1 MNSKIV
7 LITGGTTGI
16 GFACADY
23 LLGLDYR
30 VIITGRTRENLD
42 RAVAK
47 LGINCIGILSDTSSL
62 EDIDDLVAKVKNQFG
77 KIDGLFVNA
86 GIFKAASFQETTES
100 LFDETMNVNFKGAF
114 FTIQKFIPILNN
126 PASVVLNTSI
136 VVFRSFANTSIYTA
150 SKAALVEAQQQ
161 LQTIKEILSQAEEIQ
176 QHYRELEMLRDRE
189 EAQSQKFQTYQQAQ
203 THKLHLQQLQNHQY
217 QQAQIRVAQYDAQLT
232 QLSEQEQDVVKT
244 LAKRDKIVEN
254 LAALKQAKKQ
264 LRSLD
269 KIEADI
275 SGFEGTAHLVFLG
288 DYIDRGLQ
296 SRQVIEILLS
306 DRLKPFEAYF
316 LKGNHEDALLSFL
329 SDPGFGPKWAAYG
342 GRETL
347 VSYGVRP
354 PRSLSLNSEWEK
366 AHDAFLKAIPNV
378 HQKFLM
384 TLPTSVRIGGY
395 GFAHAGLRPGKTFAE
410 QNDEDLM
417 WIRDEF
423 LGGKSTFDVM
433 VVHGHTPVDQPHSD
447 HRRINVDTGAY
458 FTGRLTAA
466 KLTGTTVEFIATDT

>member
-1 MNSKIV
+1 MPNQVQHFQRGLKRFFGTIV
-7 LITGGTTGI
+7 SRMSGLLASLARQTAKAI
-16 GFACADY
+16 GVAEAPTNERPATRPANRSRTHPVSASALTRPDGPLLEADARVDAIGDVHGRAD
-23 LLGLDYR
+23 LLERL
-30 VIITGRTRENLD
+30 
-42 RAVAK
+42 
-47 LGINCIGILSDTSSL
+47 
-62 EDIDDLVAKVKNQFG
+62 
-77 KIDGLFVNA
+77 
-86 GIFKAASFQETTES
+86 
-100 LFDETMNVNFKGAF
+100 
-114 FTIQKFIPILNN
+114 
-126 PASVVLNTSI
+126 
-136 VVFRSFANTSIYTA
+136 
-150 SKAALVEAQQQ
+150 
-161 LQTIKEILSQAEEIQ
+161 
-176 QHYRELEMLRDRE
+176 
-189 EAQSQKFQTYQQAQ
+189 
-203 THKLHLQQLQNHQY
+203 
-217 QQAQIRVAQYDAQLT
+217 
-232 QLSEQEQDVVKT
+232 
-244 LAKRDKIVEN
+244 
-254 LAALKQAKKQ
+254 
-264 LRSLD
+264 LD

-275 SGFEGTAHLVFLG
+275 SGVEGKAHLVFLG

-306 DRLKPFEAYF
+306 NRLEPFETHF

-395 GFAHAGLRPGKTFAE
+395 GFAHAGLRPGKTFAD
-410 QNDEDLM
+410 QSDEDLM

>member
-1 MNSKIV
+1 MPDQVQHLQRGLKRFF
-7 LITGGTTGI
+7 GTVVS
-16 GFACADY
+16 AMSW
-23 LLGLDYR
+23 LLSFVARLVTKAFGL
-30 VIITGRTRENLD
+30 REAPANE
-42 RAVAK
+42 R
-47 LGINCIGILSDTSSL
+47 S
-62 EDIDDLVAKVKNQFG
+62 
-77 KIDGLFVNA
+77 
-86 GIFKAASFQETTES
+86 ASR
-100 LFDETMNVNFKGAF
+100 
-114 FTIQKFIPILNN
+114 
-126 PASVVLNTSI
+126 PAN
-136 VVFRSFANTSIYTA
+136 R
-150 SKAALVEAQQQ
+150 
-161 LQTIKEILSQAEEIQ
+161 SQAEPVGVS
-176 QHYRELEMLRDRE
+176 ELTLPDGPLL
-189 EAQSQKFQTYQQAQ
+189 EADA
-203 THKLHLQQLQNHQY
+203 
-217 QQAQIRVAQYDAQLT
+217 RVYAIG
-232 QLSEQEQDVVKT
+232 DVHGRAD
-244 LAKRDKIVEN
+244 LLER
-254 LAALKQAKKQ
+254 L
-264 LRSLD
+264 LD

>member
-1 MNSKIV
+1 MPNQVHDFQRGLKRFFGTIV
-7 LITGGTTGI
+7 SGI
-16 GFACADY
+16 SGLCVALARQVGRA
-23 LLGLDYR
+23 LGL
-30 VIITGRTRENLD
+30 GRP
-42 RAVAK
+42 
-47 LGINCIGILSDTSSL
+47 S
-62 EDIDDLVAKVKNQFG
+62 
-77 KIDGLFVNA
+77 
-86 GIFKAASFQETTES
+86 TTERS
-100 LFDETMNVNFKGAF
+100 SQRPKSKPKPAPVNV
-114 FTIQKFIPILNN
+114 
-126 PASVVLNTSI
+126 S
-136 VVFRSFANTSIYTA
+136 
-150 SKAALVEAQQQ
+150 
-161 LQTIKEILSQAEEIQ
+161 
-176 QHYRELEMLRDRE
+176 
-189 EAQSQKFQTYQQAQ
+189 
-203 THKLHLQQLQNHQY
+203 
-217 QQAQIRVAQYDAQLT
+217 QLT
-232 QLSEQEQDVVKT
+232 LPDGPLLDGDARVYAIGDIHGRADLLER
-244 LAKRDKIVEN
+244 L
-254 LAALKQAKKQ
+254 
-264 LRSLD
+264 LD

-275 SGFEGTAHLVFLG
+275 EGFEGKAHLVFLG

-306 DRLKPFEAYF
+306 DRLEPFETHF
-316 LKGNHEDALLSFL
+316 LKGNHEDAILSFL
-329 SDPGFGPKWAAYG
+329 ADPGFGPKWAAYG

-354 PRSLSLNSEWEK
+354 PRSLSLNTEWER

-410 QNDEDLM
+410 QSDDDLM